1 MITYQTEK
9 LAAFFIDAKWLFPE
23 HYEELAL
30 NKDKVKQKL
39 DIPRYEH
46 LEENNALHIATV
58 RDDGKIVGYFVSFL
72 MPHLHYADAGTCGY
86 CDMYFLLKPYRIGGI
101 GVRLLCFVE
110 KCMKE
115 LGVVKLYWSFKV
127 HQDHKKIFEALGF
140 KPSDM
145 MYTKVLT

>member
-9 LAAFFIDAKWLFPE
+9 LAAFFMDAKYIFPE
-23 HYEELAL
+23 HYEELSL
-30 NKDKVKQKL
+30 NKSVAKQKL

-58 RDDGKIVGYFVSFL
+58 RDEGKIVGYFVSFL
-72 MPHLHYADAGTCGY
+72 MPHLHYADAGRMGY
-86 CDMYFLLKPYRIGGI
+86 CDMYYVLKSHRIGGI
-101 GVRLLCFVE
+101 GARLLCFVE

-115 LGVVKLYWSFKV
+115 LGIIKLYWSFKV
-127 HQDHKKIFEALGF
+127 HQDHGALFEALGF

-145 MYTKVLT
+145 MYTKVLS